1 MQPLILTAADTSR
14 KRLEEEELEVYG
26 TGQKTSVQ
34 LTSFTFEV
42 CDSVLNIAP
51 ITFMALGER
60 SADEEMEPDAVVENS
75 ILKSDLEIV
84 TSSGRGKNGALCV
97 LQNSIKL
104 HIITSFGLSGMI
116 LQFVLFLVGFKL
128 LYRNKM

>member
-1 MQPLILTAADTSR
+1 M
-14 KRLEEEELEVYG
+14 YG

-42 CDSVLNIAP
+42 CDSVLNVGP

-60 SADEEMEPDAVVENS
+60 SNEEDLEPEVAITDKNKVF
-75 ILKSDLEIV
+75 KSDLEIV
-84 TSSGRGKNGALCV
+84 TSSGHGKNGALCV

-104 HIITSFGLSGMI
+104 HIITSFGLVGCLDVWTVFDESSREDKNHTFM
-116 LQFVLFLVGFKL
+116 VLSQESTTMV
-128 LYRNKM
+128 RRQDEC